1 MAMITDGYVFSKK
14 GYRVRN
20 VMLSKKYIRSVIV
33 IERIGFVVRKSVL
46 DMVSKEGKRGMFD
59 DFSPVP
65 L

>member
-20 VMLSKKYIRSVIV
+20 VMLSKKYICSM

-46 DMVSKEGKRGMFD
+46 DMVSKEGKRGTFD

>member
-1 MAMITDGYVFSKK
+1 MAMITDGYIFSKK

-20 VMLSKKYIRSVIV
+20 VMLSEKYIRSV

-46 DMVSKEGKRGMFD
+46 DMVSKEGKRGTFD